1 MMYDSPYFALANNA
15 ALLLAMG
22 AIYDALLL
30 SSRASIPYKSHFSG
44 IALGLIGI
52 AIMATPMQIAD
63 GVIIDSRSVLLSATG
78 LFFGLVPT
86 LVTALFTVLFRIM
99 EGGQGALA
107 GIAFIVSSGA
117 IGLIWR
123 HYRNTQGQRLHWTEL
138 YLFGLVVHLVMLC
151 MSLTFLPPTIA
162 VGVTS
167 AIALPVLLLYP
178 IVTVLLCMA
187 LGHQRTRKETEEAL
201 RASELK
207 HRRTADQLQ
216 ATLKTIPDQ
225 LFEIDLEGHYY
236 DCNQIARSG
245 DDERSTPV
253 LTRHIEQIMPAEA
266 CDALLKAL
274 QDAQIKGRNHG
285 TQITLNGADA
295 PRCFEL
301 SIARRH
307 TRDDEAP
314 RFVVLS
320 RDISD
325 RKKAEQ
331 ELHIAATAFNSQEG
345 MIITDTNHKI
355 LRVNNA
361 FSEVTGYCAEEVVN
375 KKPSILSSGRHDAE
389 FYAQMMRD
397 LDSNRY
403 WQGEIWN
410 KRKNGEIY
418 PEWLTITAVTD
429 DQERVTNYV
438 AAFMDI
444 TQRKQAEADIHNL
457 AFYDS
462 LTGLPNRRLLLDRLE
477 QSLMLR
483 KRRPQLGALMFIDLD
498 NFKTLNDTRGH
509 DEGDSLLV
517 DVAKRLR
524 GCVREVDTVAR
535 LGGDEFII
543 ILEELNKDYQQA
555 AQDAEQ
561 VAEKVVAVLNE
572 PYQLKQGDYHGTAS
586 IGLSLFDHH
595 DKNAKDLLK
604 RADVAMYQAKESGR
618 NTLRFFDPKIQ
629 QELYI
634 QAEIETE
641 LRQALTE
648 GQLELYYQAQTQ
660 HGEAIGAE
668 VLLRWNHPTKGMISP
683 TQFIPLAEQTGL
695 IIPVGTWVLEQAC
708 QQLAKWSSDP
718 DFNQLTLSVN
728 VSAHQFSASDFI
740 ATVDRILQD
749 TGANPNQLKLELTE
763 SAVLIDVE
771 NTADKMMQLK
781 ELGIHFAIDDF
792 GTGYSSLFHLKH
804 LPVDQLKIDRSFV
817 RNITDD
823 PDDLA
828 IVQAIIA
835 MAHNLGI
842 SVIAEGV
849 ETEAQKS
856 CLQRRNCNSF
866 QGYLF
871 SHPIPRGQFEEY
883 KRMSN
888 NYQEMA

>member
-22 AIYDALLL
+22 TIYDAVLL

-52 AIMATPMQIAD
+52 AIMATPMQITD
-63 GVIIDSRSVLLSATG
+63 GVIIDSRSVLLSTAG
-78 LFFGLVPT
+78 LFFGLIPT
-86 LVTALFTVLFRIM
+86 LVTALFTVLFRIL
-99 EGGQGALA
+99 EGGQGMMA
-107 GIAFIVSSGA
+107 GIAFIISSGA

-123 HYRNTQGQRLHWTEL
+123 HYRNAEGRTLHWTEL
-138 YLFGLVVHLVMLC
+138 YIFGLAVHLVML
-151 MSLTFLPPTIA
+151 LITLIFLPQSIA
-162 VGVTS
+162 FAITS
-167 AIALPVLLLYP
+167 AITLPVLLLYP
-178 IVTVLLCMA
+178 AVTVLLCMA
-187 LGHQRTRKETEEAL
+187 LSHQRTRKETEKAL

-225 LFEIDLEGHYY
+225 LFEIDLDGHYY
-236 DCNQIARSG
+236 DCSQITKAGR
-245 DDERSTPV
+245 DDQSAPI
-253 LTRHIEQIMPAEA
+253 LTHHIEQIMPAEA
-266 CDALLKAL
+266 CDALLQAL
-274 QDAQIKGRNHG
+274 QDALINGRNHG
-285 TQITLNGADA
+285 TQITLNGKDG

-307 TRDDEAP
+307 TRADEAP

-345 MIITDTNHKI
+345 MIITDTDHKI

-361 FSEVTGYCAEEVVN
+361 FSDVTGYSAEEVVN
-375 KKPSILSSGRHDAE
+375 KKPSLLSSGRHDRD
-389 FYAQMMRD
+389 FYTNMMSD
-397 LDSNRY
+397 LEENRY

-429 DQERVTNYV
+429 DQEKVTNYV

-462 LTGLPNRRLLLDRLE
+462 LTGLPNRRLLLDRLK

-509 DEGDSLLV
+509 DVGDSLLV
-517 DVAKRLR
+517 EVAKRLR
-524 GCVREVDTVAR
+524 SCVREVDTVAR

-543 ILEELNKDYQQA
+543 ILEELNQDYQQA
-555 AQDAEQ
+555 ALDAEL
-561 VAEKVVAVLNE
+561 VAEKVVAALNK
-572 PYQLKQGDYHGTAS
+572 PYRLKQGDYHGTAS
-586 IGLSLFDHH
+586 IGLSLFDHR
-595 DKNAKDLLK
+595 DKSAKDLLK

-629 QELYI
+629 QELYL

-641 LRQALTE
+641 LRRALTE
-648 GQLELYYQAQTQ
+648 DQLELYFQVQTQ
-660 HGEAIGAE
+660 HGETTGAE
-668 VLLRWNHPTKGMISP
+668 VLLRWNHPLKGMIP
-683 TQFIPLAEQTGL
+683 PAKFIPLAEQTGL
-695 IIPVGTWVLEQAC
+695 IVQVGTWVLENAC
-708 QQLAKWSSDP
+708 QQLTHWANDP
-718 DFNQLTLSVN
+718 ELNKLTLSVN
-728 VSAHQFSASDFI
+728 VSAHQFSASDFVT
-740 ATVDRILQD
+740 TVERILQE
-749 TGANPNQLKLELTE
+749 TGANPNLLKFELTE

-771 NTADKMMQLK
+771 STADKMMQLK
-781 ELGIHFAIDDF
+781 KLGIHFAIDDF

-849 ETEAQKS
+849 ETEAQKA

-871 SHPIPRGQFEEY
+871 SRPVPRALFEEY
-883 KRMSN
+883 KRMNSSC
-888 NYQEMA
+888 QEMA

>member
-1 MMYDSPYFALANNA
+1 MYDSPYFALANNA

-22 AIYDALLL
+22 AIYDAVLL

-52 AIMATPMQIAD
+52 LIMATPMQIAD
-63 GVIIDSRSVLLSATG
+63 GVIIDSRSVLLSAAG
-78 LFFGLVPT
+78 LFFGIIPT
-86 LVTALFTVLFRIM
+86 LVTVAFTILFRLF
-99 EGGQGALA
+99 EGGQGTLA
-107 GIAFIVSSGA
+107 GIIFITTSAS
-117 IGLIWR
+117 IGLLWR
-123 HYRNTQGQRLHWTEL
+123 HYRYPEGKTLQWTEL
-138 YLFGLVVHLVMLC
+138 YIFGLIVHLVMLLVT
-151 MSLTFLPPTIA
+151 LTCLPQAIA
-162 VGVTS
+162 FDVTS
-167 AIALPVLLLYP
+167 SIALPVLLIYP

-187 LGHQRTRKETEEAL
+187 LCHQRSRKETSQAL
-201 RASELK
+201 RASESM
-207 HRRTADQLQ
+207 HRRTVDQLQ
-216 ATLKTIPDQ
+216 ATLQAIPDQ
-225 LFEIDLEGHYY
+225 LFEIDLDGHYY
-236 DCNQIARSG
+236 DCELITKTDRGNQ
-245 DDERSTPV
+245 STPV
-253 LTRHIEQIMPAEA
+253 LTHHIEQIMPAEA
-266 CDALLKAL
+266 CDTLLRAL
-274 QDAQIKGRNHG
+274 QDALVNGRNQG
-285 TQITLNGADA
+285 TQITLNGKNG

-307 TRDDEAP
+307 TSSDEQP

-345 MIITDTNHKI
+345 MIITDTDHRI

-361 FSEVTGYCAEEVVN
+361 FSEVTGYSAEEVVN
-375 KKPSILSSGRHDAE
+375 KKPSLLSSGRHDHE
-389 FYAQMMRD
+389 FYGTMMRD
-397 LDSNRY
+397 LEENRY

-429 DQERVTNYV
+429 DQEKVTNYV

-462 LTGLPNRRLLLDRLE
+462 LTGLPNRRLLLDRLK
-477 QSLMLR
+477 QSIMLR
-483 KRRPQLGALMFIDLD
+483 NRRPQLGALMFIDLD

-509 DEGDSLLV
+509 DVGDSLLV
-517 DVAKRLR
+517 EVAKRLR
-524 GCVREVDTVAR
+524 SCVREVDTVAR

-543 ILEELNKDYQQA
+543 ILEELNQDYQQA
-555 AQDAEQ
+555 ASDAES
-561 VAEKVVAVLNE
+561 VAEKVVAALNA
-572 PYQLKQGDYHGTAS
+572 PYPLKHGDYHGTAS
-586 IGLSLFDHH
+586 IGLSLFDHR

-629 QELYI
+629 QELYL

-641 LRQALTE
+641 LRRALIE
-648 GQLELYYQAQTQ
+648 EQLELYYQVQTQ
-660 HGEAIGAE
+660 HGEATGAE
-668 VLLRWNHPTKGMISP
+668 VLLRWNHPEKGMISP
-683 TQFIPLAEQTGL
+683 AKFIPLAEQTGL
-695 IIPVGTWVLEQAC
+695 IVQVGTWVLEQAC
-708 QQLAKWSSDP
+708 QQITHWAKDP
-718 DFNQLTLSVN
+718 ELNKLTLSVN
-728 VSAHQFSASDFI
+728 VSALQFSAPDFVS
-740 ATVDRILQD
+740 TVEDILQK
-749 TGANPNQLKLELTE
+749 TGVDPTLLKFELTE

-771 NTADKMMQLK
+771 STADKMMQLK

-849 ETEAQKS
+849 ETEAQKA

-871 SHPIPRGQFEEY
+871 SRPVPRVLFEEY
-883 KRMSN
+883 KRMN
-888 NYQEMA
+888 ACQEMA